1 MIRARFYINKE
12 ECGGDYRPLTWPI
25 EHPYWCTGESDNDFI
40 LVAYANS
47 VEEIKNLWPEA
58 SSIEVQEVEKVV
70 FTDRFKRP
78 DWY

>member
-1 MIRARFYINKE
+1 MIRARFYIDKE
-12 ECGGDYRPLTWPI
+12 ECGGDYRPLEWPI

-40 LVAYANS
+40 LVAYATN
-47 VEEIKNLWPEA
+47 VEEIKKLWPEA

-70 FTDRFKRP
+70 FTDRFKSP